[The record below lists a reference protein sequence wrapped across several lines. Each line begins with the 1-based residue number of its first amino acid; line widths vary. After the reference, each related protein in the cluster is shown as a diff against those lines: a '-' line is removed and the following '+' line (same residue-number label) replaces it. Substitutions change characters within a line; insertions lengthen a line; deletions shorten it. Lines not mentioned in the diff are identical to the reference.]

1 MPVPAVGAVKK
12 TKLYLA
18 LDQGGH
24 ASRALVFDDHGSV
37 VAQAMREVRTMHP
50 ASDWVEQDPEEL
62 VASIQAAM
70 GEVLHAL
77 GTRRDH
83 VVNAGLATQRSS
95 IVCWDKRSGAAL
107 SPMISW
113 QDRRAHVWLKQF
125 SAHADKIH
133 KTTGLFLSPHYG
145 ASKLRWCLDH
155 LPAVRDA
162 HAGAYLAFGPLAAFL
177 VFRLT
182 REHAFLVDPANA
194 ARTLL
199 WNLET
204 LNWDATLLDL
214 FGIPDA
220 CLPRCVPTRHEFGM
234 LAVPGRSIPLHIV
247 TGDQSAALFAHGS
260 PQADHGYI
268 NIGTGAFVQ
277 RTYGRYP
284 GQAPGLLSGVVLQD
298 ADIVTYVIEGTVNGA
313 GSALVWLQE
322 RVALPDME
330 QQMPAWLQRTEE
342 PPLFINGIAGVGS
355 PYWVPLLESRFIGAG
370 APWQQAVA
378 VLESIV
384 FLLQANLEEFTRVAP
399 PLHALRVSGGLTAYA
414 GLCTR
419 LADLSGLPVYRP
431 QIYEATARGTAWL
444 LAAYPPYWPEP
455 APGVW
460 FNPAHNPSLRARY
473 GRWKQA
479 LHADLAALGN
489 G

>member
-1 MPVPAVGAVKK
+1 MAVAAPTAAQN

-24 ASRALVFDDHGSV
+24 ASRALVFDAHGSV
-37 VAQAMREVRTMHP
+37 VAQAMHEVRTIHP
-50 ASDWVEQDPEEL
+50 EQDLVEQDPEEL

-70 GEVLHAL
+70 GKAL
-77 GTRRDH
+77 QSLGARRDH
-83 VVNAGLATQRSS
+83 VVYAGLATQRSS
-95 IVCWDKRSGAAL
+95 IVCWDRRSGAAL
-107 SPMISW
+107 SPIISW
-113 QDRRAHVWLKQF
+113 QDRRAHAWLSQF

-155 LPAVRDA
+155 LPAVQAA
-162 HAGAYLAFGPLAAFL
+162 HAGAYLALGPLAAFL

-182 REHAFLVDPANA
+182 RERAFLIDPANA

-204 LNWDATLLDL
+204 LNWDAALLDL
-214 FGIPDA
+214 FGIPGA
-220 CLPRCVPTRHEFGM
+220 YLPHCVPTRHEFGT
-234 LAVPGRSIPLHIV
+234 LAVPGRAIPLHIV
-247 TGDQSAALFAHGS
+247 TGDQSAALFAHGE
-260 PQADHGYI
+260 PQPDSAYI

-277 RTYGRYP
+277 RTSGRYP
-284 GQAPGLLSGVVLQD
+284 GQVSRLLSGVVLQD
-298 ADIVTYVIEGTVNGA
+298 ASAVTYVIEGTVNGA
-313 GSALVWLQE
+313 GSALAWLQE

-342 PPLFINGIAGVGS
+342 PPLFINGVAGVGS
-355 PYWVPLLESRFIGAG
+355 PYWAPLVESRFIGAG

-384 FLLQANLEEFTRVAP
+384 FLLQTNLEEFTRLAP
-399 PLHALRVSGGLTAYA
+399 LQALRVSGGLTAYA

-419 LADLSGLPVYRP
+419 LADLSGLSVYRP
-431 QIYEATARGTAWL
+431 QVHEATARGTAWL
-444 LAAYPPYWPEP
+444 LAARPSHWPEP
-455 APGVW
+455 APGTW
-460 FNPAHNPSLRARY
+460 FRPVENPSLRARY

-479 LHADLAALGN
+479 LQATLAPRAI
-489 G
+489 